1 MLRLSIAAIDVW
13 NGSMMG
19 ENTKM
24 IELPSVLPWGVPLVY
39 VWKHSNCLLRIPRC
53 NVCFLD
59 SFLFSLL
66 QSFLNFAVRFKN
78 IKPLIRCGLSL
89 NDLSGYRVFI
99 HGKIIKRNFLIALKA
114 SPMKYVQSPIFCQVE
129 DEYLLLFC
137 ASLWGSSSSSLE
149 ITFAHCSSC
158 YNTVR
163 LNTTMCEQCFSLLL
177 LSSWR
182 FRLPTAATFVV
193 KYPI

>member
-1 MLRLSIAAIDVW
+1 MFSASKIKGSISQRSLALHHVTPEHLSYWCLKWQYD
-13 NGSMMG
+13 G

-114 SPMKYVQSPIFCQVE
+114 SPMKYVQSPIFAKLKMNICFYFVHLFEEAVQV
-129 DEYLLLFC
+129 
-137 ASLWGSSSSSLE
+137 
-149 ITFAHCSSC
+149 
-158 YNTVR
+158 
-163 LNTTMCEQCFSLLL
+163 
-177 LSSWR
+177 
-182 FRLPTAATFVV
+182 P
-193 KYPI
+193 